1 MTWRIVVISSTCKLD
16 LKLNHLVIRGEEIRR
31 IHLSEIAVLM
41 IENTAI
47 SLTAALLSELVK
59 RKIKVIFCDDRRNP
73 QCELLPYYGS
83 VDSTDKVRKQISWD
97 KDIKEIVWTEIV
109 KDKIHKQ
116 SLVLEKFGQYERA
129 TLLRSYIDQIKPND
143 VSNREGHAAK
153 VYFNALFGMDFTR
166 GHDGDPINSC
176 LNYGYTLLLSAFNR
190 EISIAGYMTQFGIFH
205 DNIFNPFNLGSDFME
220 PFRPL
225 VDICVKEMDP
235 MFLGTEEKRKLTDV
249 LNREVLVDG
258 RNNYVINA
266 IRIYCNS
273 VFDAIEEKNVGKLRF
288 YE

>member
-16 LKLNHLVIRGEEIRR
+16 LKLNYLVIRGEDIKRV
-31 IHLSEIAVLM
+31 HLSEVAVLI

-83 VDSTDKVRKQISWD
+83 MDSTDKVRKQISWE
-97 KDIKEIVWTEIV
+97 KEITEAVWTEIV
-109 KDKIHKQ
+109 KNKIWKQ
-116 SLVLEKFGQYERA
+116 SVVLEKFELSEQA
-129 TLLRSYIDQIKPND
+129 AMLRSYIGQTKIND

-153 VYFNALFGMDFTR
+153 VYFNALFGMEFTR
-166 GHDGDPINSC
+166 WQSDDPINSC
-176 LNYGYTLLLSAFNR
+176 LNYGYTVLLSAFNR
-190 EISIAGYMTQFGIFH
+190 EISIAGYITQLGIFH
-205 DNIFNPFNLGSDFME
+205 DNMFNPFNLGSDLME

-235 MFLGTEEKRKLTDV
+235 KSLGTEEKRNLIDV
-249 LNREVLVDG
+249 LNKEVIVDG
-258 RNNYVINA
+258 KNQYVINA

-273 VFDAIEEKNVGKLRF
+273 IFDAIEERDVRKLRF